1 MNLLREDV
9 RGAGFRLYAEKYPI
23 VKDMTAIRNTPFA
36 SFSPVDP
43 EAIKSEV
50 EKLSG
55 GSQTE

>member
-9 RGAGFRLYAEKYPI
+9 RGAGFRLNAEKYPI

-43 EAIKSEV
+43 DAIKREV
-50 EKLSG
+50 ENLSG

>member
-9 RGAGFRLYAEKYPI
+9 RGAGFRLYAVKYPL

-36 SFSPVDP
+36 SFPPVDP